1 MSLPF
6 DKTCPQ
12 CGAQAIAS
20 PKDARN
26 WVWCVSCGYEGTMQ
40 QTQNIE
46 QGISDNTKQLN
57 LNI

>member
-1 MSLPF
+1 MNTF

-26 WVWCVSCGYEGTMQ
+26 WVWCSTCNWEGTMQ

-46 QGISDNTKQLN
+46 QSNSDNTKQLN

>member
-1 MSLPF
+1 MNTF

-26 WVWCVSCGYEGTMQ
+26 WVWCSTCNWEGSIIEASNIIREIKGRQSKQ
-40 QTQNIE
+40 Q
-46 QGISDNTKQLN
+46 QLD
-57 LNI
+57 I